1 MQVCIGCNRSSYPGV
16 FFKGLGK
23 MNKQQAQ
30 GCFPLEGGNQTLK
43 KGKNERGA
51 NARMR
56 DVGVGERRLSNKPD
70 IKGY

>member
-23 MNKQQAQ
+23 MKKQQAQ
-30 GCFPLEGGNQTLK
+30 GCFSLEGRNQTPK
-43 KGKNERGA
+43 RGKNERGA

-56 DVGVGERRLSNKPD
+56 DVGVRESQ
-70 IKGY
+70 I